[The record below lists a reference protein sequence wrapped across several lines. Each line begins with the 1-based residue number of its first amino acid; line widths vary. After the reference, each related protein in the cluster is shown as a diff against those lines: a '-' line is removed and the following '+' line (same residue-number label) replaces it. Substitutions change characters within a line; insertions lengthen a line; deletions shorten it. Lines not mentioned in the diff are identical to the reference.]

1 MLNESED
8 EGLAESDVGED
19 DSQNMLYFICDANE
33 FGHYSLGQCFPIWL
47 HIGIT
52 RELRIYL

>member
-1 MLNESED
+1 MLNESKD
-8 EGLAESDVGED
+8 VGMAESDVGED
-19 DSQNMLYFICDANE
+19 DGQNMLYFICDANE

-52 RELRIYL
+52 REL